1 MGEKDQDFPYT
12 AQVGSYYLQDDVEH
26 DKSCLPK
33 EFEYQGY
40 IHISGARVHVSRQEF
55 IVFY

>member
-40 IHISGARVHVSRQEF
+40 FFLEQEF
-55 IVFY
+55 T